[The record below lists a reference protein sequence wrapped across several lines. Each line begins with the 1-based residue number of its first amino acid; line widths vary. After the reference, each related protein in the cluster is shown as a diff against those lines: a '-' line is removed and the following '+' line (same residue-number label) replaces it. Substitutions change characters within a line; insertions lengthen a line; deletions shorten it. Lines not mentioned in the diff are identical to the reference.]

1 MKKEYV
7 KQMKPYFIEPDRLKS
22 LLKSAEE
29 QLGLRPKEAQ
39 RHVTEYLK
47 DEAIRYARNPTGVF
61 NTRSFVIH
69 ARTHVQWSGVQ
80 IYNQF
85 TMRTKNHVPTPQ
97 PEQELHA
104 LAPASDVVP
113 LGHEM
118 QPLAPLVALYMP
130 LGHGRHAVPPTTIEY
145 VPGLH

>member
-7 KQMKPYFIEPDRLKS
+7 KQMKPYFIKPDRLKS

-61 NTRSFVIH
+61 NTRSF
-69 ARTHVQWSGVQ
+69 AKRLS
-80 IYNQF
+80 
-85 TMRTKNHVPTPQ
+85 
-97 PEQELHA
+97 
-104 LAPASDVVP
+104 APRSA
-113 LGHEM
+113 
-118 QPLAPLVALYMP
+118 Q
-130 LGHGRHAVPPTTIEY
+130 
-145 VPGLH
+145 

>member
-61 NTRSFVIH
+61 NTRSF
-69 ARTHVQWSGVQ
+69 AKRLS
-80 IYNQF
+80 
-85 TMRTKNHVPTPQ
+85 
-97 PEQELHA
+97 
-104 LAPASDVVP
+104 APRSA
-113 LGHEM
+113 
-118 QPLAPLVALYMP
+118 Q
-130 LGHGRHAVPPTTIEY
+130 
-145 VPGLH
+145 